1 MRENTTKTKGQT
13 QSGCENKRE
22 INFFWGLSCDRNMS
36 GTSAIHRLDRHHGNH
51 PVHISGSSIYGC
63 GWSLAISQSTLGG
76 VPCPAHKPVLCSEG
90 TRAKWTMNGS
100 DGWGLD
106 FQHRH
111 VSLIP
116 TRPISACLVWSDPIE
131 PFWGFSWILSSLH
144 IQCYMYM
151 YPNMSTI
158 RGNYFHL
165 SATNI
170 LFCMRDKIDSSDLWY
185 KSMSGRQFGVF
196 SLYRPRP
203 LLGL

>member
-1 MRENTTKTKGQT
+1 MTENTTKTKGQT
-13 QSGCENKRE
+13 QSGCENKTE

-106 FQHRH
+106 FQHRQ
-111 VSLIP
+111 
-116 TRPISACLVWSDPIE
+116 SDPNKTNQCLSGVIRLHRTILGVS
-131 PFWGFSWILSSLH
+131 PGFYPHYTYNVICTCTPTCLQSGGIISISLQL
-144 IQCYMYM
+144 IF
-151 YPNMSTI
+151 
-158 RGNYFHL
+158 YFVWE
-165 SATNI
+165 I
-170 LFCMRDKIDSSDLWY
+170 K
-185 KSMSGRQFGVF
+185 
-196 SLYRPRP
+196 
-203 LLGL
+203 